1 MGVKGLVSWFHGVAI
16 DSLTPC
22 DALYIDV
29 MALLHAALTPAFLSQ
44 LQTVPVDVAPPPATP
59 KGPSYQRRNK
69 RSARGTHTIP
79 PPAAGSS
86 AAPKDMGVDTYLR
99 NVTTILERTLTLAPP
114 SRLLYV
120 AFDGASVAKVPEK
133 RRRRLQYKGVGR
145 WWRGALTPGTMILDE
160 VAVHVQQWAQAYT
173 AAQSIELFFSGPWSL
188 EEAEV
193 KIARHLAAH
202 PPSGVAAVVSTDS
215 DIFLLGLVSQL
226 ESLYFFMV
234 EVKPSTL
241 EVSLK
246 PFSIDR
252 TVRAACYGLHPS
264 FEDVRIPRPTEADAA
279 SGPLPGGPLRP
290 PEGMAGPHATSSP
303 SCSPAEAALIR
314 MDVALVLSLTGSDI
328 LPHMLGLTLPAAWWA
343 LREWYLLAARTGMTT
358 PHLTRIDGAWVG
370 LDFSNVAGWL
380 RCVLELISRDSSDL
394 RGYWERSL
402 DVPTADCD
410 DADLLE
416 LLYAA
421 VRQLNVYRGVRDV
434 DPAFV
439 FQTLGAIYPLAEPG
453 PQTKVRMRANWTIA
467 SQKGTSIGPTARL
480 SEALYQ
486 AVRRLSGAEEV
497 SARWLRRLRQSTAD
511 PDQLV
516 TATCL
521 VASLPIDLVTLMPV
535 SLRPIVG
542 SLSTVGLKWDG
553 GPQWR
558 TILDAIRRGFDRLP
572 AGAKDALSDCNAIS
586 ANFISFQS

>member
-1 MGVKGLVSWFHGVAI
+1 VSIFFRRAHMGVKGLVSWFHGVAI

-160 VAVHVQQWAQAYT
+160 VAAHVQQWAHAYA

-303 SCSPAEAALIR
+303 SCSPDVSAAETALIR

-439 FQTLGAIYPLAEPG
+439 FQTLGAIYPL
-453 PQTKVRMRANWTIA
+453 
-467 SQKGTSIGPTARL
+467 
-480 SEALYQ
+480 EALYQ

-497 SARWLRRLRQSTAD
+497 SARWLRRLRRSTAD

-542 SLSTVGLKWDG
+542 SLSTVGLKCDG

-558 TILDAIRRGFDRLP
+558 TILDAIRRDFDRLP